1 MKTNEKSFFNIHN
14 IVYCG
19 LGGFCERFLKMLIHM
34 LCFTFKAVL
43 LFACFSFDLNF
54 FIYLYTVTLFTSTSK
69 VFFFN
74 STVTCL
80 LSSTVHYL
88 PVQLLCWQ
96 VQLLHLHVHLLVLF
110 LTSSDTLLI
119 CTVTLFTCT
128 VLHIVKKATVKKI
141 SILFIYI
148 FLEYIFYWD
157 IL

>member
-1 MKTNEKSFFNIHN
+1 
-14 IVYCG
+14 
-19 LGGFCERFLKMLIHM
+19 MLIHM
-34 LCFTFKAVL
+34 LCFTFKVVL

-54 FIYLYTVTLFTSTSK
+54 LFTYIQLLYLPVQVK
-69 VFFFN
+69 FFLFN

-96 VQLLHLHVHLLVLF
+96 VQILHLHVHLLVLF

-148 FLEYIFYWD
+148 FLKYIFYWD

>member
-1 MKTNEKSFFNIHN
+1 
-14 IVYCG
+14 
-19 LGGFCERFLKMLIHM
+19 MLIHM
-34 LCFTFKAVL
+34 LCFTFKGVL

-54 FIYLYTVTLFTSTSK
+54 FIYLYTVTLFT
-69 VFFFN
+69 

-128 VLHIVKKATVKKI
+128 VLSKKLLLRKFPFYLSTFFFNTY
-141 SILFIYI
+141 FIGI
-148 FLEYIFYWD
+148 FCKLYLRQWFFGIDRLY
-157 IL
+157 

>member
-34 LCFTFKAVL
+34 LCFTFKGVL

-54 FIYLYTVTLFTSTSK
+54 FIYLYTVTLFTSTRK
-69 VFFFN
+69 VFLFN

-80 LSSTVHYL
+80 LSSTY
-88 PVQLLCWQ
+88 
-96 VQLLHLHVHLLVLF
+96 
-110 LTSSDTLLI
+110 S
-119 CTVTLFTCT
+119 TLFTCT
-128 VLHIVKKATVKKI
+128 VTLLTSTVTSFTCTFTGTFFNQFRYFINMHCDFIYLHSFVKKATVKKI

-148 FLEYIFYWD
+148 FL
-157 IL
+157 

>member
-1 MKTNEKSFFNIHN
+1 
-14 IVYCG
+14 
-19 LGGFCERFLKMLIHM
+19 MLIHM
-34 LCFTFKAVL
+34 LCFTFKGVL
-43 LFACFSFDLNF
+43 LFARFSFDLNF

-69 VFFFN
+69 VFLFN

-88 PVQLLCWQ
+88 PVQL
-96 VQLLHLHVHLLVLF
+96 LF

-148 FLEYIFYWD
+148 FL
-157 IL
+157 

>member
-1 MKTNEKSFFNIHN
+1 
-14 IVYCG
+14 
-19 LGGFCERFLKMLIHM
+19 MLIHM
-34 LCFTFKAVL
+34 LCFTFKGVL

-54 FIYLYTVTLFTSTSK
+54 FIYLYTVTLFTGTSK
-69 VFFFN
+69 VFLFN

-96 VQLLHLHVHLLVLF
+96 VQIPVLHLHVHLLVLF

-148 FLEYIFYWD
+148 FLKYIFYWD

>member
-34 LCFTFKAVL
+34 LCFTFKGVL

-54 FIYLYTVTLFTSTSK
+54 FIYLYTVTLLTSTSK
-69 VFFFN
+69 VFLFN

-96 VQLLHLHVHLLVLF
+96 VQILHLHVHLLVPF

-148 FLEYIFYWD
+148 FL
-157 IL
+157 

>member
-1 MKTNEKSFFNIHN
+1 MRDFWKCLSICCVLHLKGSFYLPVFH
-14 IVYCG
+14 
-19 LGGFCERFLKMLIHM
+19 LIWI
-34 LCFTFKAVL
+34 F
-43 LFACFSFDLNF
+43 
-54 FIYLYTVTLFTSTSK
+54 LFTYIRLLYLPVQVK
-69 VFFFN
+69 FFLFN

-128 VLHIVKKATVKKI
+128 VLSKKLLLRKFPFYLSTFFFNTYFVG
-141 SILFIYI
+141 I
-148 FLEYIFYWD
+148 FCKLYLRKWFFGIDRLY
-157 IL
+157 

>member
-34 LCFTFKAVL
+34 LCFTFKGVL
-43 LFACFSFDLNF
+43 LFTCFSFDLNF

-69 VFFFN
+69 VFLFN

-88 PVQLLCWQ
+88 P

-148 FLEYIFYWD
+148 FL
-157 IL
+157 

>member
-1 MKTNEKSFFNIHN
+1 MGKEDFVRDFRKCLSICCVLHLKGSFYLPVFH
-14 IVYCG
+14 
-19 LGGFCERFLKMLIHM
+19 LIWI
-34 LCFTFKAVL
+34 F
-43 LFACFSFDLNF
+43 
-54 FIYLYTVTLFTSTSK
+54 LFTYIQLLYLPVQVK
-69 VFFFN
+69 FFLFN

-88 PVQLLCWQ
+88 SVQLLCWQ
-96 VQLLHLHVHLLVLF
+96 VQLILHLHVHLLVLF

-148 FLEYIFYWD
+148 FL
-157 IL
+157 

>member
-1 MKTNEKSFFNIHN
+1 
-14 IVYCG
+14 
-19 LGGFCERFLKMLIHM
+19 MLIHM
-34 LCFTFKAVL
+34 LCFTFKGVL

-54 FIYLYTVTLFTSTSK
+54 FIYLYTVTLFTCTRK
-69 VFFFN
+69 VFLFN

-128 VLHIVKKATVKKI
+128 VLHIVLYYLSTFFFNTY
-141 SILFIYI
+141 FIGI
-148 FLEYIFYWD
+148 FCKLYLRQWFFGIDRLY
-157 IL
+157 